1 MANVRGTFS
10 LTLPASGGIVNG
22 RFSAEQEELVLEA
35 LRNHRTAR
43 LRVSGVGEFGTHDR
57 LLKRFARIDDV
68 HVAGTTEVAFVEGAT
83 PIWEQLA
90 VLGESAP
97 AGTWDHVP
105 ADLSKRIDDLVYRR
119 ERGPA

>member
-1 MANVRGTFS
+1 
-10 LTLPASGGIVNG
+10 
-22 RFSAEQEELVLEA
+22 VLEA

-43 LRVSGVGEFGTHDR
+43 LRVTGVGEFGAHDR

-68 HVAGTTEVAFVEGAT
+68 QVAGANEVVFVEDTT

-97 AGTWDHVP
+97 EGTWDKVP
-105 ADLSKRIDDLVYRR
+105 ADLSKRIDDLIYRR
-119 ERGPA
+119 EQDPA